1 MICDHHS
8 ETMVSFCRLHV
19 ESSDTHNLR
28 VVRGVV
34 KTERVV
40 DGGGD
45 VVNFRAEVALEV
57 AYSECPLTARVRL
70 GIALALSSGKKLRDN
85 CGKQCEWIVHR
96 QNSNKESNSW

>member
-1 MICDHHS
+1 
-8 ETMVSFCRLHV
+8 MVSFCRLHV

-45 VVNFRAEVALEV
+45 VLNFRAEVALEV

-70 GIALALSSGKKLRDN
+70 GIALALLA
-85 CGKQCEWIVHR
+85 
-96 QNSNKESNSW
+96 ESKITITKFMGQLWKAM